1 MPLNKKKAS
10 QNTLAG
16 ILILM
21 VFILVCYFNTFNNSW
36 HFDDL
41 PNIVHNTELHIN
53 NLNFDSIL
61 QTFYALPADN
71 TKLYRPIP
79 CLSFALN
86 WYFYK
91 DNVFGYHIINFI
103 IHLLSTAILFHTMIS
118 LFDTPKLKGKWDG
131 REYFIALLAAA
142 LWAIHPIQTQAVAYI
157 VQRMASMAAL
167 FYILCVYLYINA
179 RISRSIKRRI
189 LLFILCGIS
198 FIFSFFS
205 KENAIFLP
213 ISLLLIEFIFFDYL
227 NNVNIKKKFLGA
239 LTVFLAIFLFSLLIF
254 IIMKGNPIVFIE
266 KMYTIRN
273 FSLTERLLTEHRV
286 LIMYLYRL
294 IYPVSSLL
302 SIEHDITLSTSFFTP
317 WTTLPSII
325 LLYLLATTALI
336 KASKWPFFSFAIL
349 FFLLNHIIESS
360 ILPLEIVFEHRN
372 YLPSMFFFLP
382 FAVLIQKGL
391 LYYSKTKRYMQM
403 VIILFVTIL
412 LAGTGYATYVR
423 NMDWATEE
431 TLWLDAMKKA
441 PGRARP
447 CQNLAN
453 FYARNG
459 QKEKADELYAKAM
472 NLKDSKPKYARE
484 ISLLGMAELAYQK
497 KEYVNAISLYE
508 TAIKE
513 SKKSNKG
520 QYKVILSLI
529 RLGKLHEAAEKSDR
543 LLLKKPNDKRYLYI
557 KGFILL
563 KQNQVK
569 ESIPYFKLA
578 VKNAPDYNSAIFN
591 LGVAYSL
598 TGKYNSAEK
607 LLRLSQ
613 RLSLNSITT
622 FLALIENS
630 YRAGDVQK
638 KQTHLDKMLKRHS
651 VATIKSELKKL
662 LEENNLYPLSGTLLK
677 KILADHMRHLG
688 DEFGELEIEY
698 STKI

>member
-1 MPLNKKKAS
+1 MFSEKIESGKIS
-10 QNTLAG
+10 WIG
-16 ILILM
+16 IIFLMLI
-21 VFILVCYFNTFNNSW
+21 ILTCYFNTFNCSW
-36 HFDDL
+36 HFDDR
-41 PNIVHNTELHIN
+41 PNILNNERLH
-53 NLNFDSIL
+53 LKTLDGESIL
-61 QTFYALPADN
+61 HTFYAAPGKPD
-71 TKLYRPIP
+71 KIYRPIP

-86 WYFYK
+86 WYFHE
-91 DNVFGYHIINFI
+91 DQIFGYHVVNLI
-103 IHLLSTAILFHTMIS
+103 IHLITAVILFQAIRI
-118 LFDTPKLKGKWDG
+118 LFNTPTLKGKWG
-131 REYFIALLAAA
+131 EAENFIALLAAT
-142 LWAIHPIQTQAVAYI
+142 LWAIHPIQTQAVTYI
-157 VQRMASMAAL
+157 VQRMAAMAAM
-167 FYILCVYLYINA
+167 FYILSTYFYLKA
-179 RISRSIKRRI
+179 RISRLPKNKVIF
-189 LLFILCGIS
+189 FILCATS
-198 FIFSFFS
+198 FVCSILS
-205 KENAIFLP
+205 KENALMLP
-213 ISLLLIEFIFFDYL
+213 ISLLLIEIIFFDY
-227 NNVNIKKKFLGA
+227 IKKNNILKTTWVA
-239 LTVFLAIFLFSLLIF
+239 LSVCLLLLLFGGAIFFLLKGDPKLFIDNLYATRPFTLL
-254 IIMKGNPIVFIE
+254 
-266 KMYTIRN
+266 
-273 FSLTERLLTEHRV
+273 ERLSTEHRV

-294 IYPVSSLL
+294 LYPVSSLL
-302 SIEHDITLSTSFFTP
+302 SIEYDIQISSSVFSP
-317 WTTLPSII
+317 WTTIPSI
-325 LLYLLATTALI
+325 LTVYLLFGIAVI
-336 KASKWPFFSFAIL
+336 KCKKWPTFSFGIL
-349 FFLLNHIIESS
+349 FFLINHIVESS
-360 ILPLEIVFEHRN
+360 ILPIEIVFEHRN

-382 FAVLIQKGL
+382 FAVLIQKGF

-403 VIILFVTIL
+403 VIIFFVTIL

-459 QKEKADELYAKAM
+459 QKEKADGLYAKAL
-472 NLKDSKPKYARE
+472 NLKDSKPKYARG
-484 ISLLGMAELAYQK
+484 ISLRGMAELAYQK

-638 KQTHLDKMLKRHS
+638 KQTHLDKMLKHHR

-662 LEENNLYPLSGTLLK
+662 LEENNLYSLSGTLLK

-688 DEFGELEIEY
+688 DEFGELDIEY